1 MKKGKLLIFVLV
13 IILVVF
19 PVFKKVKSEKIKNQ
33 EYIYVTVKSGDTV
46 WKIAKKHN
54 INKKDIRKLVYEIRE
69 INKLDTL
76 IIHPGQLIKVPI
88 E

>member
-1 MKKGKLLIFVLV
+1 MKKAKLLILIMVM
-13 IILVVF
+13 ILMVF
-19 PVFKKVKSEKIKNQ
+19 PVYKKVKSEKINKTK
-33 EYIYVTVKSGDTV
+33 YIYVTVKNGDTV

-69 INKLDTL
+69 INDLDSL
-76 IIHPGQLIKVPI
+76 IIYPGQLIKVPT